1 MGIRKYAPSQRFFDL
16 LGYRPYPYQADIHSS
31 RAQHRVVVVGRQ
43 SGKSMLAAVE
53 ATFELLFN
61 KTSWGWVVAP
71 VYQQASIIF
80 DRVTDMVYL
89 ADSKLPGTRE
99 IRVSRRNMTIE
110 VRHYDQQG
118 KFLGRSRFQ
127 GKTSENPDNL
137 RGASLNYLIVDEAAM
152 VDSQVIFESLM
163 PTLTTTNGWTLFIST
178 PKGYNWFYDMF
189 QHALSYRHHEDY
201 PYLTQ
206 YAAWQLPTWDANP
219 TIPESFFEQQR
230 LIMPERVFRQEYGA
244 EFLADSGS
252 VFQRL
257 EECPKLK
264 PLRGSSTE
272 LLLKHP
278 VPYHRYIIGADFAR
292 LDDFSVFTV
301 VDVDTREVVRVL
313 RMNTV
318 SWERQLEELAKLY
331 REYPGAF
338 VAVDARGVGDPLVEA
353 LASRGIPVSPIQLS
367 TASIK
372 EQLINKLALA
382 IEHGRI
388 TLPDDY
394 EYLQEFRDFV
404 YERTA
409 AGGLRM
415 RAAGRGKDDRV
426 LSLAI
431 AWWFVPEEGVGHVL
445 VPDNFAIE
453 LAEIQDTMG
462 DEALEDM
469 DALPV

>member
-1 MGIRKYAPSQRFFDL
+1 MQLRKIAPNANFFRL
-16 LGYRPYPYQADIHSS
+16 LGYSPYPYQRDIHSS

-53 ATFELLFN
+53 AAFELLLN
-61 KTSWGWVVAP
+61 RRSWGWVVAP

-80 DRVTDMVYL
+80 DRVVDFVYL
-89 ADSKLPGTRE
+89 ADAKLPGRRE

-110 VRHYDQQG
+110 IRHFDTNG
-118 KFLGRSRFQ
+118 TFLGRSRFQ

-152 VDSQVIFESLM
+152 VDSQVIFESLL

-178 PKGYNWFYDMF
+178 PKGYNWFYDLF
-189 QHALSYRHHEDY
+189 VYAQSFAGHPDY

-206 YAAWQLPTWDANP
+206 YAAWQLPTWEANP
-219 TIPESFFEQQR
+219 TISPEFFEQQR
-230 LIMPERVFRQEYGA
+230 RIMPERVYRQEYGA

-252 VFQRL
+252 VFQRI
-257 EECPKLK
+257 EECPKRP
-264 PLRGSSTE
+264 PLRKTDTD
-272 LLLKHP
+272 LLVKPP
-278 VPYHRYIIGADFAR
+278 VPYHRYVIGADFAR

-301 VDVDTREVVRVL
+301 VDIDTREVVRVL

-318 SWERQLEELAKLY
+318 SWERQLEELTKLY

-353 LASRGIPVSPIQLS
+353 LASRGVPVSPVQLS
-367 TASIK
+367 TNTVK
-372 EQLINKLALA
+372 EAIINKLALA
-382 IEHGRI
+382 VEHGRI
-388 TLPDDY
+388 VLPDDT

-404 YERTA
+404 YERTPS
-409 AGGLRM
+409 GNLRM
-415 RAAGRGKDDRV
+415 KAAGRGKDDRV

-431 AWWFVPEEGVGHVL
+431 AWWFVPEDGTGHVL
-445 VPDNFAIE
+445 IPDNFAIE
-453 LAEIQDTMG
+453 YDPLEENFSAE
-462 DEALEDM
+462 LEDM
-469 DALPV
+469 DALPI

>member
-1 MGIRKYAPSQRFFDL
+1 VGWMGFMCPWGAVRPFIPPNQRFFDL
-16 LGYRPYPYQADIHSS
+16 LGYKPYPYQADIHSS

-189 QHALSYRHHEDY
+189 QHALSYRSHEDY

-206 YAAWQLPTWDANP
+206 YAAWQLPTWNANP

-264 PLRGSSTE
+264 PLRVSSTE

-278 VPYHRYIIGADFAR
+278 VPYHRYVIGADFAR

-353 LASRGIPVSPIQLS
+353 LASKGIPVSPIQL
-367 TASIK
+367 
-372 EQLINKLALA
+372 
-382 IEHGRI
+382 
-388 TLPDDY
+388 LPDDY

-462 DEALEDM
+462 GEGLEDM

>member
-16 LGYRPYPYQADIHSS
+16 LGYKPYPYQADIHSS

-53 ATFELLFN
+53 AAFELLFN

-189 QHALSYRHHEDY
+189 QHALSYRSHEDY

-206 YAAWQLPTWDANP
+206 YAAWQLPTWNANP
-219 TIPESFFEQQR
+219 TISESFFEQQR

-264 PLRGSSTE
+264 PLRVSPTE

-278 VPYHRYIIGADFAR
+278 VPYHRYVIGADFAR

-353 LASRGIPVSPIQLS
+353 LASKGIPVSPIQLS

-382 IEHGRI
+382 IEHGRVA
-388 TLPDDY
+388 LPDDY

-431 AWWFVPEEGVGHVL
+431 AWWFIPEEGVGHVL
-445 VPDNFAIE
+445 VPNNFAIE

-462 DEALEDM
+462 GEGLEDM